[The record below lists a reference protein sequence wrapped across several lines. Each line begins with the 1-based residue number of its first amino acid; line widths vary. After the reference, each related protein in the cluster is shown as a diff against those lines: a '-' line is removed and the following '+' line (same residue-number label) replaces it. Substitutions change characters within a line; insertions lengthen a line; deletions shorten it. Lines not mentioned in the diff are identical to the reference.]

1 MKWIGVIVLTIIG
14 ILAVIVAVEYL
25 TTPIHSLPSMLGG
38 KTALVNGHHVRGH
51 YHKRGYVAVVVA
63 ILAFAGAIYWAIRIR
78 AAGGTGTGSGPAGA
92 GSVKAATTAPAAS
105 ADALLSNPAPTTSPE
120 ATPEK

>member
-25 TTPIHSLPSMLGG
+25 TTPIHSLPSILGG
-38 KTALVNGHHVRGH
+38 KTALVHGHPPRGH

-63 ILAFAGAIYWAIRIR
+63 VLAFGGAIFWAIRLR
-78 AAGGTGTGSGPAGA
+78 ASGGGTGGASPANA
-92 GSVKAATTAPAAS
+92 GTAAPATSAAS

-120 ATPEK
+120 TTPES

>member
-25 TTPIHSLPSMLGG
+25 TTPIHSLPSILGG
-38 KTALVNGHHVRGH
+38 KTALVHGHPPRGH

-63 ILAFAGAIYWAIRIR
+63 VIAFGGAIFWAIRLR
-78 AAGGTGTGSGPAGA
+78 ASGGTGGATPATA
-92 GSVKAATTAPAAS
+92 GTAAPTAPAAS
-105 ADALLSNPAPTTSPE
+105 ADALLSNPAPSPSPSPE
-120 ATPEK
+120 ATPES